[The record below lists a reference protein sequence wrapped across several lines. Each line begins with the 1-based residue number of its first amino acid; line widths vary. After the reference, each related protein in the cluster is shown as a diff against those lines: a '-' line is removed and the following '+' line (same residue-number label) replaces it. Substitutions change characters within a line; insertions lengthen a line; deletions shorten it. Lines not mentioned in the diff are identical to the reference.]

1 MGTVQ
6 RNRWMLAFAAVG
18 IIMAWA
24 TKAFDKEGDLGEVV
38 SKEEAIEL
46 ATSIINLV
54 GVGWDDIGGAP
65 K

>member
-6 RNRWMLAFAAVG
+6 RNRWMLAFMAMG
-18 IIMAWA
+18 IIMTWA
-24 TKAFDKEGDLGEVV
+24 GKAFDEKGDLGEVV

-46 ATSIINLV
+46 ATQIINLV
-54 GVGWDDIGGAP
+54 GVGWDDIMGAP